1 MKTHARN
8 TTKHP
13 TAPVMTLAQLT
24 AAGIPQLKHPQKKLT
39 KDQRITAL
47 EEDLCMTR
55 ELLQM
60 VS

>member
-1 MKTHARN
+1 MKTHAQN
-8 TTKHP
+8 ATKHP
-13 TAPVMTLAQLT
+13 AAPVMTLAQLT
-24 AAGIPQLKHPQKKLT
+24 AAGIPQPKCPQKKLT
-39 KDQRITAL
+39 KDQCIAAL